1 MSCQVSSQ
9 TAVNQA
15 KRRLQL
21 VKSSLK
27 PIALAEKQ
35 SKRAC
40 FTFEQYER
48 SLYTVGFLSGETRLK
63 NVLHDLDCVFPD
75 GKFDLQ
81 MKIHSQGLRA
91 CLRMILGR
99 DYKSS
104 IHRVCSQYGYPSP
117 KQNAFFLASRRGGKT
132 TAMAS
137 LVAAILVN
145 CPNINV
151 VNFSGGEDSANEFTQ
166 LVGFYAEKMG
176 RGRKVKITQKK
187 TVVYHSSNVASTIK
201 AFPSGGKS
209 YDVSFISF
217 TCFLFFLFST
227 R

>member
-1 MSCQVSSQ
+1 MPCQV
-9 TAVNQA
+9 TARTSIDFA
-15 KRRLQL
+15 KQRLQL
-21 VKSSLK
+21 IKASLK
-27 PIALAEKQ
+27 PIAFAEKQ

-63 NVLHDLDCVFPD
+63 NVLEDLDAVFPD

-81 MKIHSQGLRA
+81 MKIHNQGLRA

-104 IHRVCSQYGYPSP
+104 IHRVCSKYGFAGP

-132 TAMAS
+132 TGMAS
-137 LVAAILVN
+137 LVASILVN
-145 CPNINV
+145 CPSINV

-166 LVGFYAEKMG
+166 MVGFYAEKMG

-209 YDVSFISF
+209 YDVSSF
-217 TCFLFFLFST
+217 FYFYIIL
-227 R
+227 

>member
-1 MSCQVSSQ
+1 MPCQF
-9 TAVNQA
+9 TARTSVDFA

-21 VKSSLK
+21 IKSSLK
-27 PIALAEKQ
+27 PIAFAEKQ

-48 SLYTVGFLSGETRLK
+48 SLYTVGFLSGETRLR
-63 NVLHDLDCVFPD
+63 NVLDDLDAVFPD

-81 MKIHSQGLRA
+81 MKIHNQGLRA

-104 IHRVCSQYGYPSP
+104 IHRVCSKYGFAGP

-132 TAMAS
+132 TGMAS

-151 VNFSGGEDSANEFTQ
+151 VNFSGGEDSANDFTQ
-166 LVGFYAEKMG
+166 MVGFYAEKMG

-209 YDVSFISF
+209 YDVSIFLPF
-217 TCFLFFLFST
+217 CF
-227 R
+227 